1 MDSAGET
8 DLGSRTVSRVTSL
21 ALPSVRTGVGRVRA
35 AAARFGAAESAV
47 VALLM
52 LGAIAVGGARPLT
65 VGLLWLALAT
75 PRLIAVDIA
84 EHRLPDAIVLPGYP
98 IVLLAVGADA
108 LRGPAD
114 LRAALIAAIA
124 YGGTLLVLYAMGG
137 MGFGDVKLA
146 PPLGL
151 LLGAT
156 APVAAVVG
164 PLAAMFAG
172 GMAAVVALIR
182 FGPRA
187 HIPFGPPM
195 LLGAWAALLLP
206 V

>member
-1 MDSAGET
+1 M
-8 DLGSRTVSRVTSL
+8 TSL
-21 ALPSVRTGVGRVRA
+21 ALPSVRTRLSRARA
-35 AAARFGAAESAV
+35 ATARLGAAESAV
-47 VALLM
+47 VALLV
-52 LGAIAVGGARPLT
+52 LGAITVGGVRPLT
-65 VGLLWLALAT
+65 VGLLWLALVT
-75 PRLIAVDIA
+75 PRLMAVDIA

-108 LRGPAD
+108 IWGRTD
-114 LRAALIAAIA
+114 LRAALVAGIA
-124 YGGTLLVLYAMGG
+124 YGGTLLVLHALGG
-137 MGFGDVKLA
+137 MGLGDVKLA
-146 PPLGL
+146 PVLGL
-151 LLGAT
+151 LLGGIG
-156 APVAAVVG
+156 PVAAVVG

-172 GMAAVVALIR
+172 GAAAVVALIR